1 MIITLKDGSTKEYA
15 QPMSVYEIAKDISE
29 GLARVATAGELDG
42 EVVDL
47 RTVVDKDSHLNI
59 LTFDDEKG
67 AGAFRHTTSHIMAQ
81 AIKRLYPNIK
91 LAIGPSIAD
100 GFYYDVDSETPLTTD
115 DLEKIE
121 KEMKKI
127 VKEDL
132 PITRYTKSRAD
143 AIAYFKEKN
152 EPYKV
157 ELIEDL
163 PEDAQISFY
172 QQGEFVDLCAGPHL
186 MSTKPVKAFKLTSL
200 AGAYWRGSEKNK
212 MLTRI
217 YGTSFTKKADLEA
230 YITRMEEA
238 KKRDH
243 RKLGKQLGLFMLR
256 DEGPGFPFFLP
267 NGMILKNTLLD
278 YWREIH
284 RKAGYVEI
292 STPIMLSR
300 HLWETSGH
308 WDHYKENMYTTVIDD
323 TDFAI
328 KPMNCPGG
336 ILVYQSEP
344 RSYRDLPLRMG
355 ELGLVHRHEKS
366 GQLHGLM
373 RVRCFTQDDAH
384 IFMMPEQIREEIK
397 GVAKL
402 IDEVYQLFGFKYH
415 VELSTR
421 PENSMGS
428 DEDWE
433 MATEALRGALDDLG
447 RDYVVNEGDGAF
459 YGPKIDFHLEDSIG
473 RTWQCGTIQLD
484 FQLPQRFECEYIGA
498 DGEKHRPIMIHRVV
512 FGSIERFIGILIE
525 HFAGAF
531 PTWLSPEQVRV
542 LPISD
547 KYLDYAQQVN
557 AKLNDEGVRS
567 SVDSRAEKIGYKI
580 RDARLQKVPYM
591 LIVGAK
597 EEEEKLVS
605 VRSRFAGDE
614 GQTTLDAF
622 LDNIKEEI
630 RTRVLRET
638 VVEED
643 EKKKD

>member
-100 GFYYDVDSETPLTTD
+100 GFYYDVDSETPLTTE

-127 VKEDL
+127 VKEDF

-230 YITRMEEA
+230 YLTRIEEA

-243 RKLGKQLGLFMLR
+243 RKLGKQLGLFMMR

-384 IFMMPEQIREEIK
+384 IFMMPEQIRDEIK

-433 MATEALRGALDDLG
+433 MATDALRGALDDLG

-547 KYLDYAQQVN
+547 KYLDYANQVN
-557 AKLNDEGVRS
+557 AKLNEEGIRS

-580 RDARLQKVPYM
+580 RDARLMKVPYM

-597 EEEEKLVS
+597 EEEQGLVS

-614 GQTTLDAF
+614 GQTELASFVDS
-622 LDNIKEEI
+622 IKEEV
-630 RTRVLRET
+630 RTRTLRET
-638 VVEED
+638 VVVEE
-643 EKKKD
+643 EKKEK

>member
-47 RTVVDKDSHLNI
+47 RTVVEKDSNLNI

-67 AGAFRHTTSHIMAQ
+67 AGAFHHTTSHIMAQ

-91 LAIGPSIAD
+91 LAIGPSIAE
-100 GFYYDVDSETPLTTD
+100 GFYYDVDSDTPLTAD

-132 PITRYTKSRAD
+132 AITRFTKSRED

-163 PEDAQISFY
+163 PEDAEISFY

-230 YITRMEEA
+230 YLTRIEEA

-243 RKLGKQLGLFMLR
+243 RKLGKQLGLFMMR

-344 RSYRDLPLRMG
+344 RSYRDLPLRYNETSTLFRNEASG
-355 ELGLVHRHEKS
+355 EMHGLIRVRQFTISEGHLMCRPDQLEGEFKGCLELAIYMLKTLGL
-366 GQLHGLM
+366 
-373 RVRCFTQDDAH
+373 
-384 IFMMPEQIREEIK
+384 
-397 GVAKL
+397 
-402 IDEVYQLFGFKYH
+402 Y
-415 VELSTR
+415 
-421 PENSMGS
+421 
-428 DEDWE
+428 
-433 MATEALRGALDDLG
+433 
-447 RDYVVNEGDGAF
+447 
-459 YGPKIDFHLEDSIG
+459 
-473 RTWQCGTIQLD
+473 
-484 FQLPQRFECEYIGA
+484 
-498 DGEKHRPIMIHRVV
+498 
-512 FGSIERFIGILIE
+512 
-525 HFAGAF
+525 
-531 PTWLSPEQVRV
+531 
-542 LPISD
+542 
-547 KYLDYAQQVN
+547 
-557 AKLNDEGVRS
+557 
-567 SVDSRAEKIGYKI
+567 
-580 RDARLQKVPYM
+580 
-591 LIVGAK
+591 
-597 EEEEKLVS
+597 
-605 VRSRFAGDE
+605 
-614 GQTTLDAF
+614 
-622 LDNIKEEI
+622 
-630 RTRVLRET
+630 
-638 VVEED
+638 
-643 EKKKD
+643 